1 MRAVKRLSAAAAT
14 SSGKCCYH
22 SSSVSPSS
30 CSSQTFRAPPATSSS
45 CVSSSRSYH
54 HCHHQPSPSPSSR
67 VFRHQ
72 HHQHHQAA
80 EGRTSGNG
88 AARTKNDRGGGDE
101 KPSFRLTNG
110 VLYGLPTL
118 LAIVLYLNTLH
129 AGFVYD
135 DHRAILGN
143 RDVVGSGPW
152 WWVCV
157 HDFWGSPL
165 SRRGSHGSWRP
176 ITTLTFRWNVMF
188 SGLLTKAQQKE
199 MEEEEEE
206 ESHSNVPPPS
216 LPVPFLTPTL
226 NAAPFSALPFHASN
240 VLLHAAV
247 TAAYVGV
254 LRHVGVGP
262 WACLGAGSL
271 FAAHPIHVEA
281 VAGVVGRAELLAAL
295 AFCLALA
302 AYVNYLR
309 GRGGSSSSSETTQQ
323 QRRRRWAWAGL
334 LGKRVVIGCHGHT
347 CVCWESHHA
356 HKPAFLRAGAENLK
370 WWASFPPWAWLVV
383 SVGGAGVA
391 MACKEQGVT
400 VLGVGLVMHAA
411 AVLST
416 TPKNKPVVLALI
428 RELWPGTLGTAIL
441 IWLRVSI
448 TAHSPSFT
456 PADNPAAHAP
466 SVLTRAL
473 SISHTWAVHWRL
485 LLWPATLSFDWSMGA
500 VPLVTSLADR
510 ANLETL
516 VLGVLLACGLTRAF
530 RSCWGNRPR
539 RSAAC
544 SAEQA
549 KRCSSYYSPH
559 AYHDVLNNNVSHAG
573 GAEGEEEEGEER
585 EEEEEEEG
593 EIVFVTPSPPSSFF
607 SSSSSPAAAAPPSAC
622 VLASYNPNHRL
633 KTLSSYRR
641 PMVTPPGEELHFVL
655 GWSLLVVPF
664 LPASNLLAYVGFV
677 VAERVLYIPSM
688 GACLLVALGAQALWR
703 QVAREK
709 FQQRNVVLPPSSST
723 APSSAAPPRRQRRR
737 AERRRFRVAFA
748 VAWAVTLALMGAR
761 TVRRNE
767 DWRSDEALY
776 RSGVE
781 VNPPKALS
789 NLGVVYS
796 EQGRLKEAEFAY
808 REALRHVPNMADT
821 HYNLGLLL
829 ASRGKLESA
838 IESYRAALR
847 SRPWL
852 AQAHLALAA
861 AFQAMDQPDKALKV
875 LKECR
880 TTASAPARDGWS
892 HAWAV
897 TSCHKRLAHIHIVAG
912 RPHSA
917 LEELSQALNLA
928 PEGYPVHTLHT
939 LTAEAHLEAGEY
951 REAQEVLSRVLALH
965 PHHVPAHLAFSRML
979 QANGSRVE
987 EAEQWLRRA
996 VALAPSDPHAHKHLG
1011 QLLLE
1016 QNRVEEAV
1024 KAWLR
1029 AAMLDTQ
1036 DHTAAFN
1043 AATALR
1049 LAGSHQHAE
1058 NFYRRAV
1065 QLQPQDVS
1073 SHRNLGAILHLNGK
1087 LEEARKHY
1095 EIALRL
1101 SPGDPQT
1108 TTNLH
1113 RLKALVS
1120 KKGMS

>member
-1 MRAVKRLSAAAAT
+1 MRAVKRASAAAAT
-14 SSGKCCYH
+14 SSSGKCCYH
-22 SSSVSPSS
+22 SSSVHQPSRCCCS
-30 CSSQTFRAPPATSSS
+30 SSTSSQTFRVPLVTPSS

-54 HCHHQPSPSPSSR
+54 HCHHQPSPSSPSSR

-72 HHQHHQAA
+72 HQQHQQAA
-80 EGRTSGNG
+80 EGRASGNS
-88 AARTKNDRGGGDE
+88 AARTKDGRGTGDA
-101 KPSFRLTNG
+101 KTSSFRLTNG
-110 VLYGLPTL
+110 ILYGLPTL
-118 LAIVLYLNTLH
+118 LAIALYLNTLR

-176 ITTLTFRWNVMF
+176 ITTLTFRWDAAF
-188 SGLLTKAQQKE
+188 SSLLTKAQKE
-199 MEEEEEE
+199 TTPKALEDAHGNPA
-206 ESHSNVPPPS
+206 SS

-226 NAAPFSALPFHASN
+226 NAPLSALPFHASN
-240 VLLHAAV
+240 VVLHAAV

-309 GRGGSSSSSETTQQ
+309 GRGSSSSSETTQQ
-323 QRRRRWAWAGL
+323 QQRRRWAWAGVV
-334 LGKRVVIGCHGHT
+334 GRRVVIGCHGHT

-370 WWASFPPWAWLVV
+370 WWSSFPPWAWLVV
-383 SVGGAGVA
+383 SVGGAGLA

-411 AVLST
+411 AVVST
-416 TPKNKPVVLALI
+416 TPKNKPVVVGLI
-428 RELWPGTLGTAIL
+428 KELWPGTLGTAIL

-456 PADNPAAHAP
+456 PADNPAAHAQ
-466 SVLTRAL
+466 SLLTRAL
-473 SISHTWAVHWRL
+473 SISHSWAVHWRL

-500 VPLVTSLADR
+500 VPLVTSLADC
-510 ANLETL
+510 ANIETL
-516 VLGVLLACGLTRAF
+516 ALGVLLGCGFTRAF
-530 RSCWGNRPR
+530 RSCWVNRTR
-539 RSAAC
+539 
-544 SAEQA
+544 QA

-559 AYHDVLNNNVSHAG
+559 AYHDELNNNVSLAGG
-573 GAEGEEEEGEER
+573 GAEEDDDEEDEETEEV
-585 EEEEEEEG
+585 
-593 EIVFVTPSPPSSFF
+593 VFVSPTSESSFF
-607 SSSSSPAAAAPPSAC
+607 TPSSAAC
-622 VLASYNPNHRL
+622 VLASYNQNH
-633 KTLSSYRR
+633 KKLSSCRR
-641 PMVTPPGEELHFVL
+641 QLMAPGELHLLL
-655 GWSLLVVPF
+655 GWSLLVMPF

-703 QVAREK
+703 QVSGGK
-709 FQQRNVVLPPSSST
+709 SLLRNVVLQSPTSSSSPST
-723 APSSAAPPRRQRRR
+723 APSSPAPPRRQRRR
-737 AERRRFRVAFA
+737 AGRRRFRVAFA

-829 ASRGKLESA
+829 ASRGNMDSA
-838 IESYRAALR
+838 IESYHAALR

-861 AFQAMDQPDKALKV
+861 AFQAMDQPNKALKV

-880 TTASAPARDGWS
+880 NTASAPARDGWS

-917 LEELSQALNLA
+917 LEELSQALHLA

-1087 LEEARKHY
+1087 LEEARRHY
-1095 EIALRL
+1095 EIALKL

-1120 KKGMS
+1120 KKGVS